1 VHYNDLK
8 ADLAGEVARI
18 SDFLEIDTPKDLI
31 PKLVQAASFETMKA
45 KGDELA
51 PNLRRS
57 FDHGPERFFHKGYN
71 GRWKDVL
78 TQDDLARY
86 DALVK
91 RKFTPALADWI
102 ENGRLKAGDPRTAPD

>member
-1 VHYNDLK
+1 MRANGYE
-8 ADLAGEVARI
+8 LALNLRI
-18 SDFLEIDTPKDLI
+18 S
-31 PKLVQAASFETMKA
+31 
-45 KGDELA
+45 
-51 PNLRRS
+51 
-57 FDHGPERFFHKGYN
+57 FDRGPERFFNKGYN

-78 TQDDLARY
+78 TEDDVARY